1 MKLNFNTDKIIT
13 VCYPPYAGGKF
24 LINCLA
30 LSRHATFQ
38 CKYRVVRDLKCKYR
52 VVRDFNLDLNSISY
66 YNSKLEMALESLP
79 PDKQSMKKW
88 RQYEFGCHQ
97 LFNWAAGSFCTKE
110 LSNDTVNN
118 IIKLLSIRNDMNFF
132 IVAHDLSSLD
142 RIVNY
147 FPNTKILML
156 TDFVDFMIKST
167 VLKNSESFNLENYK
181 LDWNDINYS
190 KYIDSFD
197 KYKID
202 YTMSYIDIFEEDKF
216 LDRVKIL
223 YDELGY
229 DDFNRD
235 LVQKFY
241 QAYISLHI

>member
-1 MKLNFNTDKIIT
+1 MKLNFNTDKIIA
-13 VCYPPYAGGKF
+13 VCYPAFAGGKF
-24 LINCLA
+24 LMNCLA

-38 CKYRVVRDLKCKYR
+38 CKYRVAI
-52 VVRDFNLDLNSISY
+52 DFNLDLNSMSY
-66 YNSKLEMALESLP
+66 YNSKLEMAFESLP

-88 RQYEFGCHQ
+88 RQYEFGCVQ
-97 LFNWAAGSFCTKE
+97 LFNWAAGEFCKDNLTDKIVSSE
-110 LSNDTVNN
+110 VKILSNQNH
-118 IIKLLSIRNDMNFF
+118 KNFF
-132 IVAHDLSSLD
+132 IVAHKLSSLE
-142 RIVNY
+142 RIIDY

-156 TDFVDFMIKST
+156 TDFVDFMIKARL
-167 VLKNSESFNLENYK
+167 LKNNSASFNLENCK
-181 LDWNDINYS
+181 LNWNNINYS